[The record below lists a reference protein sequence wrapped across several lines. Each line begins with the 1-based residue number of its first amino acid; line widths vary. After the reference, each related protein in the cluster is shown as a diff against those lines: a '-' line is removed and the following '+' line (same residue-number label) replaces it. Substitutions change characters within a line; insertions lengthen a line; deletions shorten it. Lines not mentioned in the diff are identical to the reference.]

1 MKLSNAI
8 RRENPLRLRPRRWP
22 GLCAVVV
29 AMSLIFANSAFAA
42 DPDLARAE
50 QLLRDGSYQEAYD
63 LLAPF
68 EAAGKD
74 DAEFNALLGRAA
86 LKTNRADKALTFFER
101 SLAAAPDSVDA
112 HLGLGRAYLA
122 LGNYARAKIEFETVL
137 RFDDLSPD
145 LHQQVEI
152 YAEAAQGYAEGKR
165 LLANGYAIVGAGNY
179 RVNATSGTNA
189 FGGGDTDDNFFSARV
204 GGGLNYELAD
214 SYALTGSLDYR
225 YRHYDNAN
233 RRDDSDLR
241 WNGAVG
247 RTIGEGNLAAGLRGR
262 VSYRGDSSY
271 RNDYGLYG
279 NYRYRLDPDN
289 QLTVGAEFRR
299 RDYPNGPL
307 RARSRNIA
315 ELTGSWTHSLLDGKA
330 SFTLAAFGGREFATD
345 DRPDGD
351 NNFFGLSPTLNFT
364 LTDKLGGFVFGW
376 WQSDRYNIER
386 LNVGPAD
393 EILGIDTRNDNLYEV
408 GGGLTW
414 QFAPSWSL
422 NPEILYIRDESNI
435 LAVNYSSTEIW
446 ITLRKDF

>member
-1 MKLSNAI
+1 MKLSNAL
-8 RRENPLRLRPRRWP
+8 PCQYPVRLRPRRWP

-29 AMSLIFANSAFAA
+29 AMGLVFANSAFAA

-50 QLLRDGSYQEAYD
+50 QLMRDGSYQEAYD

-68 EAAGKD
+68 EAAGKS
-74 DAEFNALLGRAA
+74 DAVFNALLGRAA

-101 SLAAAPDSVDA
+101 SLAAAPNSVDA

-137 RFDDLSPD
+137 RFDDLPPD
-145 LHQQVEI
+145 LHRQAEI

-165 LLANGYAIVGAGNY
+165 LLAHGYAIVGFGNY
-179 RVNATSGTNA
+179 RVNSTSGTNA
-189 FGGGDTDDNFFSARV
+189 FGGGDTDDNFFSARA

-225 YRHYDNAN
+225 HRRYDNAD

-241 WNGAVG
+241 WDGAVG
-247 RTIGEGNLAAGLRGR
+247 RTIGEGNVAAGLRGR

-279 NYRYRLDPDN
+279 NYRHRLDPDN

-299 RDYPNGPL
+299 RDYPDGPL
-307 RARSRNIA
+307 RDRSRNIA

-330 SFTLAAFGGREFATD
+330 SFTLAVSGGREFATD

-351 NNFFGLSPTLNFT
+351 SNFFGLSPTLNFT

-376 WQSDRYNIER
+376 WQNDRYNIER

-393 EILGIDTRNDNLYEV
+393 ETLGIATRNDNLYEI

-422 NPEILYIRDESNI
+422 NPEILYILDKSNI